1 MRSDAQK
8 QAEQRRNEKSATMTL
23 RINREKNP
31 EAAMKLDQQK
41 LNPEFKKA
49 LCEWIISRW

>member
-8 QAEQRRNEKSATMTL
+8 QAEQRRNEKSATMML
-23 RINREKNP
+23 RIDREKDP

-41 LNPEFKKA
+41 YNAEFKKQFIN
-49 LCEWIISRW
+49 WIISRW

>member
-23 RINREKNP
+23 RIDREKNP

-41 LNPEFKKA
+41 YNAEFKKQ
-49 LCEWIISRW
+49 LCQWIISRW

>member
-1 MRSDAQK
+1 MRSEAQK
-8 QAEQRRNEKSATMTL
+8 QAEQRRNEKSATMML
-23 RINREKNP
+23 RIDREKNP

-41 LNPEFKKA
+41 LNPEFKKQ

>member
-1 MRSDAQK
+1 MRSNSQK
-8 QAEQRRNEKSATMTL
+8 QAEQRRNEKSATMML
-23 RINREKNP
+23 RIDREKNP

-41 LNPEFKKA
+41 YNVEFKKA